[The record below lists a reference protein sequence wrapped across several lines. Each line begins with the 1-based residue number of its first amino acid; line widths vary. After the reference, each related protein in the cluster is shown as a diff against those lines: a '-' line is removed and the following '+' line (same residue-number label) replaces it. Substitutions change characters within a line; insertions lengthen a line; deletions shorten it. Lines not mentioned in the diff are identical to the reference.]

1 MALIKVKETH
11 IEARDTATATLS
23 FRDYEQLLFSDLV
36 DDRRLAV
43 RGLAEL
49 DDDTW
54 LDVMIAAIKVEK
66 DAGVQD
72 LILQTLRARGGNDV
86 VDALIGF
93 LASEDA
99 HLRNSVIDVLQQ
111 MPKEMESHMVSLLAN
126 DDPDVRIFAI
136 NIMASLQHPSVP
148 KWLETVIV
156 HDKHLNVC
164 MTALDLLA
172 ETGEKSMCAS
182 INMLL
187 TRYPDEP
194 YVAFS
199 VAQVKKRLGCPL

>member
-1 MALIKVKETH
+1 MALIKKPH
-11 IEARDTATATLS
+11 SATTSASAVVLS
-23 FRDYEQLLFSDLV
+23 FRDYEQLLFSELV

-49 DDDTW
+49 NDDTW
-54 LDVMIAAIKVEK
+54 LDVMIAALKADK

-72 LILQTLRARGGNDV
+72 LILQTLRKRGGNNV

-93 LASEDA
+93 LASQDA

-111 MPKEMESHMVSLLAN
+111 MPKEMESHMASLLAN
-126 DDPDVRIFAI
+126 DDADVRIFAI

-148 KWLETVIV
+148 EWLEAVIV

-182 INMLL
+182 VNTLL